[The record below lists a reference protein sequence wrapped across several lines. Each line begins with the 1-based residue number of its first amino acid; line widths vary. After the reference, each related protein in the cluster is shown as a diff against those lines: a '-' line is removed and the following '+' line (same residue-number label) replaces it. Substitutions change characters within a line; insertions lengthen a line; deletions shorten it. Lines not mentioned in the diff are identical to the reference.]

1 MNPACIACL
10 NSTSDPACPGA
21 FARLGVTSV
30 HWECWS
36 ACNLS
41 CPFCYRTKTDPLDTQ
56 GGIALVGAVAAS
68 GARRIVLAGGDPS
81 LRRDL
86 PQLVAAAKGFG
97 LQVEIQTNAHV
108 LTPAMEASLP
118 QADGV
123 GLSLDGPAPEIHD
136 AFRQKPGNF
145 AQVLSL
151 LGKLNELGTPTT
163 VRSVVTRENY
173 QSIALIEP
181 LLRPFANIRRWSLI
195 QFTPLGDGL
204 INRERYQLDPALFEQ
219 VAASVSERLRDWPI
233 LDVFRD
239 GDKIGTYALISSDGT
254 LYGVTGT
261 EGRPSHL
268 TVGSI
273 VRDHLSALAVR
284 LPFEASN
291 HLKRYQLNQAD

>member
-1 MNPACIACL
+1 MSPVCIACL
-10 NSTSDPACPGA
+10 NSPPDPACSSA

-30 HWECWS
+30 HWESWS
-36 ACNLS
+36 ACNLN
-41 CPFCYRTKTDPLDTQ
+41 CPFCYRTKTEPLDTQ

-86 PQLVAAAKGFG
+86 PQLVGAAKGFG

-108 LTPAMEASLP
+108 LTPAIEASLP
-118 QADGV
+118 HADGV
-123 GLSLDGPAPEIHD
+123 GLSLDGPTPEIHD

-151 LGKLNELGTPTT
+151 LRMLKELGTPTT
-163 VRSVVTRENY
+163 VRSVITRENY
-173 QSIALIEP
+173 QSVVLIEP
-181 LLRPFANIRRWSLI
+181 LLRPFTNVWRWSLI

-204 INRERYQLDPALFEQ
+204 INRERYRLDTASFEQ

-261 EGRPSHL
+261 AGHPGHR
-268 TVGSI
+268 TVGSMM
-273 VRDHLSALAVR
+273 RDHLT
-284 LPFEASN
+284 FEASN
-291 HLKRYQLNQAD
+291 HLKRYQLNQTQ